1 MQELLRLMMEWEVAL
16 DEFGSTERVA
26 TVCKGMLT
34 GMNMTQEVRDWIWTN
49 VPPNKVQKFLEGST
63 TAQDDP
69 EPPDITGTVV
79 EDWLLEQINGA
90 PTIGHMPTGS

>member
-1 MQELLRLMMEWEVAL
+1 MQELLRLMMEWR
-16 DEFGSTERVA
+16 GSMSLARLNVSPRSA
-26 TVCKGMLT
+26 VCT